1 MCHSK
6 RVLTDFR
13 SKFNKGIAS
22 LTLEF
27 KNKQSRNG
35 QTSTPSR
42 TDIDEFITQD
52 VVKQILR
59 RYLSGTNMDGL
70 KKCGTMDSLETL
82 IKEAFKIYYKKYDIQ
97 AIKKLDYLTID
108 CKVLSK
114 SGKNIASRLLL

>member
-13 SKFNKGIAS
+13 SKFNKGIAL
-22 LTLEF
+22 LTF
-27 KNKQSRNG
+27 KNIQSRNG

-52 VVKQILR
+52 VVKQILK
-59 RYLSGTNMDGL
+59 RYLSGTNMDRL
-70 KKCGTMDSLETL
+70 KKCRTMDCLKTL

-97 AIKKLDYLTID
+97 AVKELDYLTID

>member
-52 VVKQILR
+52 VVKQILK

-108 CKVLSK
+108 CKILSK